1 MVSLQENSWEE
12 GICPICQES
21 PTEAVS
27 TDCGHVF
34 CRVCLAQHVD
44 KASASGV
51 FCCPLCRKPC
61 SEGVLGAGHICHS
74 HQKRVRWFCEESRL
88 LLCVECLVSPEHKS
102 HCELAIENAISH
114 YKERLGRRSRKLRKD
129 AEELRRLGAQEPV
142 QAESQLGAP
151 PEDVPGEVCRA
162 AAQLS
167 SLVSDLERT
176 ARDLGASTLKYAS
189 DLMIRSA
196 PQKLEAI
203 YPKLQKRVNKP
214 LLQQP

>member
-114 YKERLGRRSRKLRKD
+114 YK
-129 AEELRRLGAQEPV
+129 
-142 QAESQLGAP
+142 AESQLGAP

-189 DLMIRSA
+189 DLMISRPWVHRLMRGEAASA
-196 PQKLEAI
+196 PVEPAGLLKEHSE
-203 YPKLQKRVNKP
+203 PLQHC
-214 LLQQP
+214 L